1 MKFAASFLIALAAVA
16 VPASAQRT
24 AVSAGLSPEMA
35 GEIFGKAVI
44 EACVPAVAGSGV
56 SGLAAAREGR
66 VTPTQDAEMR
76 RQAGAAADETVWEVT
91 EARGVVTVREA
102 AGRCTVSV
110 YGPATAPT
118 IIAAMQS
125 LGAAGFSAMA
135 GTAGGDGFRQTMLGA
150 QGGKRVSVQLSGAEP
165 GSAGHQSRF
174 SVTTATVF
182 VAQ

>member
-1 MKFAASFLIALAAVA
+1 MRALAIAAAAMLVA
-16 VPASAQRT
+16 FPASAQRT

-44 EACVPAVAGSGV
+44 EACVPAVAGNGV
-56 SGLAAAREGR
+56 SGLAAARDGG

-76 RQAGAAADETVWEVT
+76 RQAGAAAGETVWEVT

-110 YGPATAPT
+110 YGPAAAPV
-118 IIAAMQS
+118 ILQVGAMLETSHGFERLASTQGLGLS
-125 LGAAGFSAMA
+125 LMRSE
-135 GTAGGDGFRQTMLGA
+135 
-150 QGGKRVSVQLSGAEP
+150 GGKRVMVKLAGAEP
-165 GSAGHQSRF
+165 GAPGHESRF
-174 SVTTATVF
+174 SVITATVF

>member
-1 MKFAASFLIALAAVA
+1 MTRLGLMFVVALAVA
-16 VPASAQRT
+16 LPASAQRS

-35 GEIFGKAVI
+35 GEAFARAVI
-44 EACVPAVAGSGV
+44 EVCVPAVGGNGV
-56 SGLAAAREGR
+56 SSLGAARTGKLN
-66 VTPTQDAEMR
+66 PTQDAEVR
-76 RQAGAAADETVWEVT
+76 RQAGAGADETVWELV

-110 YGPATAPT
+110 YGPAVAPT
-118 IIAAMQS
+118 IVGAMQA
-125 LGAAGFSAMA
+125 LGGAGFEATAGAAG
-135 GTAGGDGFRQTMLGA
+135 GEGFRQTLLGT
-150 QGGKRVSVQLSGAEP
+150 QGGKRVSVQLAGAEP